1 MAKRK
6 RTNMVTRRVVE
17 GRIIEVYEFKGG
29 QIKKLDTIEISG
41 KVNEKELAKQY
52 NVDKVMVDTVKEIKG
67 VYGLDVD
74 TFMSLAV
81 KLEDDT
87 EDSEVSNETE
97 TEETI
102 DKTTSKK
109 KSK

>member
-17 GRIIEVYEFKGG
+17 GRVIDVYEFKNG
-29 QIKKLDTIEISG
+29 QITKLDTIEVVG
-41 KVNEKELAKQY
+41 KVNEKALAEKY
-52 NVDKVMVDTVKEIKG
+52 KVEKVMLDTVKEIKG
-67 VYGLDVD
+67 VYGVDID

-81 KLEDDT
+81 KLEDEAEVST
-87 EDSEVSNETE
+87 EDE
-97 TEETI
+97 TEESIEKGT
-102 DKTTSKK
+102 KK